1 MTSHGF
7 RRKQNIGSAEGHP
20 FCSYSSLLLAEL
32 PCAFASFSTQLIS
45 MTVTGLTLQVRTS
58 SGGSVS
64 RTADDAPKGDVPK
77 ISQRSEVSTAGDGAL
92 PEHWCLGSKPTVIII
107 QAERAQIAS
116 GITPRPQILRMAV
129 HLMTCAAASKFG
141 CLGLGVSSADFSKLP
156 NQKLER

>member
-1 MTSHGF
+1 MGSGASKTSEAPKVIH
-7 RRKQNIGSAEGHP
+7 SAP
-20 FCSYSSLLLAEL
+20 TPASCSQSYQALS
-32 PCAFASFSTQLIS
+32 PSFSTQIIS
-45 MTVTGLTLQVRTS
+45 MTVMVLTLQVRTS

-92 PEHWCLGSKPTVIII
+92 PEHWCLGSKPTVIVI

-129 HLMTCAAASKFG
+129 RLMTCAAASKFG

-156 NQKLER
+156 NQELER